1 MITALLD
8 TNICIYLIKNN
19 PPEVRERFAAYAPG
33 EIGIA
38 SISVAELHY
47 GVEKS
52 ASRERNA
59 RALEVLLLPLEIV
72 PFDMAAAQIY
82 GSIRA
87 MLERRGTP
95 IGGMDM
101 LIAAVAL
108 ARNCTLI
115 THNLREFER
124 IDGLRCESWAQR

>member
-8 TNICIYLIKNN
+8 TITS
-19 PPEVRERFAAYAPG
+19 V
-33 EIGIA
+33 
-38 SISVAELHY
+38 SVAELYY

-59 RALEVLLLPLEIV
+59 RALEALLLPLEIV
-72 PFDMAAAQIY
+72 SFDMTAAQIY
-82 GSIRA
+82 GNIRA
-87 MLERRGTP
+87 MLEKRGTP
-95 IGGMDM
+95 VGGMDM

-108 ARNCTLI
+108 AKNCTLI

-124 IDGLRCESWAQR
+124 IDGLRCESWVQR

>member
-1 MITALLD
+1 MIRALLD

-19 PPEVRERFAAYAPG
+19 PPEVRERFASYAPG
-33 EIGIA
+33 EIGIT
-38 SISVAELHY
+38 SLSVAELHY

-52 ASRERNA
+52 ASREKNA
-59 RALEVLLLPLEIV
+59 GALEALLLPLEIV
-72 PFDMAAAQIY
+72 PFDEAAAQIY
-82 GSIRA
+82 GRIRA
-87 MLERRGTP
+87 TLEKKGTP
-95 IGGMDM
+95 VGSMDM

>member
-1 MITALLD
+1 MISALLD

-19 PPEVRERFAAYAPG
+19 PPKVRERFASYAPG
-33 EIGIA
+33 EIGIT
-38 SISVAELHY
+38 SLSVAELHY

-52 ASRERNA
+52 ASREKNA
-59 RALEVLLLPLEIV
+59 RALEALLLPLEIV
-72 PFDMAAAQIY
+72 PFDEAAAQIY
-82 GSIRA
+82 GRIRA
-87 MLERRGTP
+87 TLEKKGTP
-95 IGGMDM
+95 VGSMDM

-124 IDGLRCESWAQR
+124 INGLRCESWAQR

>member
-1 MITALLD
+1 MIRVLLD

-19 PPEVRERFAAYAPG
+19 PPEARKHFAAYAPG

-38 SISVAELHY
+38 SVSVAELYY

-52 ASRERNA
+52 AAREKNA
-59 RALEVLLLPLEIV
+59 RALEALLLPLEIV
-72 PFDMAAAQIY
+72 PFDTAAARRY

-87 MLERRGTP
+87 MLEKRGTP
-95 IGGMDM
+95 VGAMDM

-108 ARNCTLI
+108 ANNCTLI

-124 IDGLRCESWAQR
+124 IDGLRSESWVQ

>member
-1 MITALLD
+1 M
-8 TNICIYLIKNN
+8 
-19 PPEVRERFAAYAPG
+19 
-33 EIGIA
+33 
-38 SISVAELHY
+38 AELHY

-59 RALEVLLLPLEIV
+59 RALEASLLPLEIV
-72 PFDMAAAQIY
+72 HFDMAVAHIY
-82 GSIRA
+82 GSIQA
-87 MLERRGTP
+87 ILERRDTP
-95 IGGMDM
+95 IVGIDI

-115 THNLREFER
+115 THNLREVER

>member
-33 EIGIA
+33 EIGIT
-38 SISVAELHY
+38 SVSVAELYY

-52 ASRERNA
+52 ASREKNA
-59 RALEVLLLPLEIV
+59 RALEALLLPLEIV
-72 PFDMAAAQIY
+72 SFDMTAAQIY
-82 GSIRA
+82 GNIRA
-87 MLERRGTP
+87 ILEKKGTP
-95 IGGMDM
+95 VGGMDM

-108 ARNCTLI
+108 AKNCTLI